1 MEAEKAY
8 IQRQIKRLQIARY
21 RAEQKP
27 NVPQEELAN
36 IERDL
41 QILTNILCVLIQA
54 EGKNET

>member
-1 MEAEKAY
+1 MIAEKAY
-8 IQRQIKRLQIARY
+8 IQRQLKRLKIARY

-27 NVPQEELAN
+27 NVPQEELEN
-36 IERDL
+36 IERDM